1 MKQRIFERIKNY
13 FSFLSFTDK
22 QLMSIVDKVF
32 DNEKTEEENYEQ
44 IVAIFYSIVKDSVEK
59 KDVSLLLSA
68 NNFNYS
74 DTKTAIKSLNE
85 FAIFLSKCGIDF
97 NKDLERRIKIVN
109 SDLDKVLK
117 KVSESSNIDMDEL
130 NSLAIELIESSSFS
144 LSEKIDEEL
153 DDEKEDINSF
163 ENISFTDDSTKQYLK
178 EIGKIPLLTPEEEQ
192 TIYKEYKITKDPKLR
207 KRIIEANLRLVVSIA
222 GKYQRKT
229 NMSLLDLISV
239 GNEGI
244 IRAIEDYDPEKSKFS
259 TYATTWIRQ
268 KILRELENSVA
279 PLRIPANLRNEV
291 VRFHKLKSELE
302 SQRGKKV
309 SHEELRDITGL
320 PLKKI
325 KEYEKIYIQMKPVSM
340 DSPVGDDEDA
350 KFSDFVVD
358 DNTRTPEDAA
368 IFNDYSRVNLLLS
381 HLTET
386 ERIVMELK
394 SGIYD
399 GREYK
404 LEEISSKLI
413 ELGLRQEPV
422 SRQRI
427 EQIEKKARKRLR
439 NIVEREKKLADDPRL
454 AARRRVIEDINRIEQ
469 NNKINMEFMRLVK
482 LIRVTEVTVLT
493 RTYAELPKNI
503 KQNLMVCFGNN
514 IYSGNVQNPT
524 FEDKKEAVYVSL
536 PYLKRMIE
544 KNLMK
549 EVEQN
554 IDKVDLPRNLY
565 DYFSD
570 YSSFDVD
577 KAISELSATER
588 LTLSKTYDLFDG
600 NYRMDSRTSFVDAK
614 LTLNIIDM
622 VRFNLPKS
630 KGKRKI
636 N

>member
-229 NMSLLDLISV
+229 NMSLLDLI
-239 GNEGI
+239 I
-244 IRAIEDYDPEKSKFS
+244 IS
-259 TYATTWIRQ
+259 T
-268 KILRELENSVA
+268 LRY
-279 PLRIPANLRNEV
+279 P
-291 VRFHKLKSELE
+291 
-302 SQRGKKV
+302 
-309 SHEELRDITGL
+309 
-320 PLKKI
+320 
-325 KEYEKIYIQMKPVSM
+325 
-340 DSPVGDDEDA
+340 
-350 KFSDFVVD
+350 
-358 DNTRTPEDAA
+358 
-368 IFNDYSRVNLLLS
+368 
-381 HLTET
+381 
-386 ERIVMELK
+386 
-394 SGIYD
+394 
-399 GREYK
+399 
-404 LEEISSKLI
+404 
-413 ELGLRQEPV
+413 
-422 SRQRI
+422 
-427 EQIEKKARKRLR
+427 
-439 NIVEREKKLADDPRL
+439 
-454 AARRRVIEDINRIEQ
+454 
-469 NNKINMEFMRLVK
+469 
-482 LIRVTEVTVLT
+482 
-493 RTYAELPKNI
+493 
-503 KQNLMVCFGNN
+503 
-514 IYSGNVQNPT
+514 
-524 FEDKKEAVYVSL
+524 
-536 PYLKRMIE
+536 
-544 KNLMK
+544 
-549 EVEQN
+549 
-554 IDKVDLPRNLY
+554 
-565 DYFSD
+565 
-570 YSSFDVD
+570 
-577 KAISELSATER
+577 
-588 LTLSKTYDLFDG
+588 
-600 NYRMDSRTSFVDAK
+600 
-614 LTLNIIDM
+614 
-622 VRFNLPKS
+622 
-630 KGKRKI
+630 
-636 N
+636 

>member
-309 SHEELRDITGL
+309 SYEELRDITGL

-469 NNKINMEFMRLVK
+469 NNKINMEFMKLVK

-588 LTLSKTYDLFDG
+588 LRLSKTYDLFDG